1 MPDWIELRTSFL
13 KYFHVVKIAIEDE
26 IWTSKRNRHYTI
38 LHKFSISFVFFLV
51 SICNIYKVHIMSRL
65 YCINQDDTAY
75 ILNNLFRSFY
85 IFPLQLDRP
94 KDFSNTRYFNTP
106 QKIKPFP
113 AWTVQVCPSRILIT
127 RVFIYLFMD

>member
-38 LHKFSISFVFFLV
+38 LHKFSISFVFLV

-85 IFPLQLDRP
+85 IFSLHSLLGPRTFQ
-94 KDFSNTRYFNTP
+94 TRGISTP

-113 AWTVQVCPSRILIT
+113 AWTVQVCPNRILIT